1 MGFDV
6 SHVFLNKLTDMV
18 QFLLPNYVQEGKN
31 QLTSASAVQAANT
44 VL

>member
-18 QFLLPNYVQEGKN
+18 QFLLPNYVQEGKI
-31 QLTSASAVQAANT
+31 S
-44 VL
+44 